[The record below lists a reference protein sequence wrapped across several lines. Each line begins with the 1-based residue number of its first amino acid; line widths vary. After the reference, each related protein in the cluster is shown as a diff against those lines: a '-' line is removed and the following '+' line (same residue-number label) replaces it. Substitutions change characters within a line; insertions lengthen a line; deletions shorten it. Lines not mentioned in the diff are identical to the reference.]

1 MMGFQSFMKKKR
13 DKILFFVDILLAFLN
28 RALKTFLDF
37 SKSKFLTTM
46 LDFEVRK
53 SFIFFI
59 ESMLYF

>member
-28 RALKTFLDF
+28 RALKTFLDS
-37 SKSKFLTTM
+37 SKSKFPTTM

-53 SFIFFI
+53 SSIFFI

>member
-1 MMGFQSFMKKKR
+1 MMGFQSFLKKKR